1 MGRKMASCRSKVK
14 AKRRPRNRYPEET
27 ERFVRRLTGPK
38 CCKPYRDENGEE
50 KHHCTTVNFT
60 REIRSHPNDSMC
72 LCCRDSRRRIS
83 EKVWNTRT
91 NGAFIGVSLSKQEL
105 EVKWTDRKDGR
116 RFPVNRYHRTNALV
130 ETFQALW
137 CELDRG
143 SVREQWDRLR
153 SFGVFPTM
161 IVWSGGK
168 SLHAYWVLAES
179 TDRERF
185 NSVMPRLCAQLLGD
199 GKTIP
204 AMHQLRL
211 PGSIH
216 SRSLERG
223 RLRRARLIHDDE
235 RFPAIEEI
243 EAALTLS
250 PEEVTAYMDT
260 ELGRK
265 PGSGRA
271 AGAKHPGDA
280 ADQHTVEC
288 EGGGDPQRAA
298 ADGLDE
304 LRAFD
309 DGGDEAIL
317 NAAHRVF
324 GDLRRGER
332 HATTLDLIRWC
343 HRSVCLPKADTCRIV
358 KQFILRY
365 PGTSEGANERLGQV
379 TSQVDALV
387 ANWYGKV
394 HVPGIDYASIEDLED
409 CVREIAALIP
419 PEWTQADAGGFHDWL
434 TGFIRYL
441 TAVAHRRGLSCFR
454 RHSLHMRL
462 DIERLGR
469 RRRATHESGRNAPH
483 DCHKRDEKPSDLMD
497 CSQGLSR
504 DGRRMA
510 YRGFRHLLSTGFVVQ
525 VAEYLPDR
533 RTRLYDIAIPIVSPQ
548 AWEWHRHET
557 TAEWSARGA
566 EWDADGESLRGVLSG
581 RRRSQR
587 D

>member
-1 MGRKMASCRSKVK
+1 MASCRSKVK

-72 LCCRDSRRRIS
+72 LCCRDSRWRIS

-168 SLHAYWVLAES
+168 SLHAYWVLAEP

-185 NSVMPRLCAQLLGD
+185 DSVMPRLCAQLLGD

-216 SRSLERG
+216 SKSLEQG
-223 RLRRARLIHDDE
+223 RMRRARLIHEAD
-235 RFPAIEEI
+235 RFPGIEEI
-243 EAALTLS
+243 EAALTLTM
-250 PEEVTAYMDT
+250 EEVTAYMDK
-260 ELGRK
+260 ELDRK
-265 PGSGRA
+265 PRRGRA
-271 AGAKHPGDA
+271 ETTTEDGEGA
-280 ADQHTVEC
+280 
-288 EGGGDPQRAA
+288 DPQYAA

-304 LRAFD
+304 LVAFD

-317 NAAHRVF
+317 NAAHRAF
-324 GDLRRGER
+324 GDLRRDER
-332 HATTLDLIRWC
+332 QATTLALIRWC
-343 HRSVCLPKADTCRIV
+343 HRSVCLPKVDACRIV
-358 KQFILRY
+358 KQFIRRW
-365 PGTSEGANERLGQV
+365 PGTSEGANERLAQV
-379 TSQVDALV
+379 LSQVDALV

-394 HVPGIDYASIEDLED
+394 HLPEIDYATIEDLGD
-409 CVREIAALIP
+409 CVREIAALMP
-419 PEWTQADAGGFHDWL
+419 PDWTPADADGFHDWL

-454 RHSLHMRL
+454 RHSLHARR

-469 RRRATHESGRNAPH
+469 VRLATHESERNARH
-483 DCHKRDEKPSDLMD
+483 DCNEDDAKPSDLVA

-525 VAEYLPDR
+525 VAEYLPDK
-533 RTRLYDIAIPIVSPQ
+533 RTRLYDISIPVVSPL
-548 AWEWHRHET
+548 AWERHRHET
-557 TAEWSARGA
+557 TSDWSARGA
-566 EWDADGESLRGVLSG
+566 KRDEDGESLCSVLSG
-581 RRRSQR
+581 RRRSKR
-587 D
+587 G